1 MTMETP
7 TQHEIDEN
15 IRNFQRDLDKI
26 LSEPYT
32 LNIEHLEEGL
42 PYKANVYT
50 RETIDTTQID
60 LLEDHADNWNL
71 KLTFSATDTGRLSI
85 NFKLIED

>member
-15 IRNFQRDLDKI
+15 IRNFERGLTAI

-32 LNIEHLEEGL
+32 LNIEHNDEGL
-42 PYKANVYT
+42 PDKASIYT

-85 NFKLIED
+85 NF

>member
-60 LLEDHADNWNL
+60 LLEDHAANWNL

-85 NFKLIED
+85 NFKIIED